1 MVNDRRETEYEGILV
16 AIAEYPVVDDRID
29 ECPRFCLW
37 RNSVQVGML
46 CIEGCEPVA
55 QRVEKAIALHL
66 LEASEVNI
74 GTLLLHVDHLLHR
87 ALQFICLLICSFG
100 VQNVF
105 HRVILNFFKS
115 VLSHTEAAV
124 AQNVR
129 HDVALNGLIVPVG
142 IDAAD
147 NLPLYFC

>member
-1 MVNDRRETEYEGILV
+1 
-16 AIAEYPVVDDRID
+16 
-29 ECPRFCLW
+29 
-37 RNSVQVGML
+37 ML
-46 CIEGCEPVA
+46 CIEGREPVA

-66 LEASEVNI
+66 LEASEVNV

-115 VLSHTEAAV
+115 V
-124 AQNVR
+124 
-129 HDVALNGLIVPVG
+129 
-142 IDAAD
+142 
-147 NLPLYFC
+147 